1 MQLSYVDG
9 EDQGEFPAEKRY
21 YDTLTKYIT
30 DEADKYAKSSRLDTG
45 DDGGASTPNADG
57 QVKEVDDDGLEK
69 LREEGPVL
77 VKFFAP
83 WCPQ

>member
-1 MQLSYVDG
+1 M
-9 EDQGEFPAEKRY
+9 GEFPPEKRY
-21 YDTLTKYIT
+21 YESLTTYIN
-30 DEADKYAKSSRLDTG
+30 DEADKYAKTLKLETG
-45 DDGGASTPNADG
+45 DDGDASHVPNADG
-57 QVKEVDDDGLEK
+57 MVKEVDDDALEQ